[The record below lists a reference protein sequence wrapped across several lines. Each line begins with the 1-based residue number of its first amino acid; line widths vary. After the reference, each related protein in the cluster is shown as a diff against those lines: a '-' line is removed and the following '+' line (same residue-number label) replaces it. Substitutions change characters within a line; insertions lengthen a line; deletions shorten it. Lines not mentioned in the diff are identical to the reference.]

1 MSGVCHLK
9 NLKKQA
15 LDLQPYNYITHKPD
29 YYTFITSSGCE
40 YHCYFFDF
48 STPFS
53 DYPALAP
60 KVFGFNLELKFKP
73 EGLDKVPPDK
83 RIGEAVTIILKTF
96 LRGRKNVVVYIC
108 DNSDNREKARF
119 HRFTNWFKTYND
131 GAIIQLRG
139 VIRAGGINILNALLI
154 HKDNPL
160 LNDFI
165 EAYQLLTEFYTKP
178 DDEELQNILNDGD
191 W

>member
-1 MSGVCHLK
+1 M
-9 NLKKQA
+9 
-15 LDLQPYNYITHKPD
+15 QPYNYITHKPD
-29 YYTFITSSGCE
+29 YYTFITSNGCE

-53 DYPALAP
+53 DYPELAP
-60 KVFGFNLELKFKP
+60 NVFGFNLELKFKP

-83 RIGEAVTIILKTF
+83 RIGETVTIILKTF
-96 LRGRKNVVVYIC
+96 LREKKNVVVYIC

-119 HRFTNWFKTYND
+119 HKFTNWFRAYND
-131 GAIIQLRG
+131 GTIIQLRG
-139 VIRAGGINILNALLI
+139 VIRTGNINILNALLI
-154 HKDNPL
+154 HRDNLL

-165 EAYQLLTEFYTKP
+165 EAYQILTEVYSKP

>member
-1 MSGVCHLK
+1 MQQYLISRI
-9 NLKKQA
+9 NERS
-15 LDLQPYNYITHKPD
+15 YSFT
-29 YYTFITSSGCE
+29 TSIGCI

-53 DYPALAP
+53 EYPELAP

-73 EGLDKVPPDK
+73 SEPGKTPLDK
-83 RIGEAVTIILKTF
+83 RIAVTVTSILKAF
-96 LRGRKNVVVYIC
+96 LHEKDDVVVYIC

-119 HRFTNWFKTYND
+119 HKFTNWFKTYND
-131 GAIIQLRG
+131 GSIIQLRG
-139 VIRAGGINILNALLI
+139 VIRAGDISILNALLI

-165 EAYQLLTEFYTKP
+165 EAYEILTGIFTKP
-178 DDEELQNILNDGD
+178 DDDELQNILNDDG